1 MKKRLLYL
9 LSAVAA
15 MLTSCSDEVVE
26 KVDFLN
32 GNEKTPITVVSNI
45 SANTPVT
52 RAADAK
58 WEEND
63 MLFAYVQHVKE
74 NTSTS
79 PTSYDVVN
87 ETGTEPRIQH
97 FKVNTTTDNSVDNFT
112 NTTSPTLSPVDASGN
127 KVGFYWDD
135 FSVGAKGD
143 ENDIRTT
150 GHGLRSLY
158 GLCFNGRTGINLT
171 SQPLG
176 TLSWSVLTDQNA
188 KTSEVSN
195 FTLSDL
201 LFSPTQT
208 PVAYAHGSG
217 NGITDRDPKLEIPFT
232 HAMSKV
238 TVVVKCDEGFSST
251 TDNLASTSVELQNMN
266 TVATI
271 TAPTATVAP
280 VPGDES
286 TNVKNVTMQAITD
299 GATNMQKSFSA
310 LIVPTVMKNGQTL
323 AKITNV
329 DNNNYDII
337 LSDAAL
343 TNATSPDNAWSTQLV
358 ASTANEVTPTTDA
371 TYNATNGGLTKPG
384 VHYMITVTIKKQEI
398 KVEATIQPWEA
409 VSATGVG
416 VMDFTADI
424 VSSATSGTAFETN
437 GAQFNLWRAAT
448 NGVNGNYDE
457 NTTNTGVVDKATTLT
472 YSTSTSSWTADPKI
486 YWPNNSQSYFFRA
499 LAKYN
504 GTKYVGFEGEDNN
517 HTPTTDLKV
526 SQGTDLIWGTTA
538 DHTGTTKEGGTQHYD
553 KGAAINPRTSEV
565 PLAFGHA
572 MSKISVKLESVAGA
586 EGVDVTGAKI
596 SIVNIYDG
604 GTVSLTDGEIAALTA
619 SGTMPIKDFGDM
631 NSSTTNKLK
640 EFCVIPQSLVKDKD
654 GNDRTGATTFYTP
667 NDLTKIYDNGS
678 SLTTGSG
685 TGTTYVTSTLTAI
698 KYTEEQAK
706 TENAG
711 LSGAVS
717 VDSEKEPARDYTL
730 TEYNDLTTKPHAN
743 ITQEQFNNLSDAAR
757 TKEAARPYTLEE
769 FKGLPTLSQSQFE
782 HLPNEWKTKPP
793 YTKPEADEYNA
804 NLDGAV
810 KEGDDKPDNSGTY
823 TAEEAAEHNGT
834 LNGAVHAG
842 SSKGLYNLQEYNDL
856 NPKPIA
862 DISQSQYDQL
872 PDLCKAKP
880 VEYYTWDEFKTL
892 QSLTQDQFNAL
903 PEAMR
908 TRPAVKYTQDEADD
922 YNAKLPGA
930 KSTQDVHHYVTNADS
945 KTAVAGDVKSNGNK
959 VVLHILLADNTG
971 YTLNLA
977 ACKDSNQASTTYNQP
992 IIAWEPGKHY
1002 TYTITLGK
1010 EEITFRALIKKW
1022 EEVEGGGNAN
1032 LDW

>member
-52 RAADAK
+52 RATDAT

-63 MLFAYVQHVKE
+63 MLFAYVQHVKANSG
-74 NTSTS
+74 NTG
-79 PTSYDVVN
+79 YDVVN
-87 ETGTEPRIQH
+87 VTGTEPRIQY

-112 NTTSPTLSPVDASGN
+112 NVTNPTLSPVDASGN

-135 FSVGAKGD
+135 FSVGGKGD

-150 GHGLRSLY
+150 GHGLRALY
-158 GLCFNGRTGINLT
+158 GLCYNGGTPSTALT
-171 SQPLG
+171 TTDG
-176 TLSWSVLTDQNA
+176 TLGWTVDANQSTSNPTDTKAFQH
-188 KTSEVSN
+188 
-195 FTLSDL
+195 SDL

-238 TVVVKCDEGFSST
+238 TVVVVCDEGFSSST
-251 TDNLASTSVELQNMN
+251 ENFANTSVVLQGMN
-266 TVATI
+266 TVATV

-280 VPGDES
+280 VPGNEN
-286 TNVKNVTMQAITD
+286 TNVKNVTMQAIAD
-299 GATNMQKSFSA
+299 GATKMQKSFSA
-310 LIVPTVMKNGQTL
+310 LIVPTVMKDGQTL
-323 AKITNV
+323 AKITKV

-343 TNATSPDNAWSTQLV
+343 TNATSPANAWSTQLV

-371 TYNATNGGLTKPG
+371 SYDATNGGLTKPG

-409 VSATGVG
+409 VTATGVG

-448 NGVNGNYDE
+448 NGPNVNYDE

-472 YSTSTSSWTADPKI
+472 YSTSTSSWAANPKI

-499 LAKYN
+499 LAKYK
-504 GTKYVGFEGEDNN
+504 GTNYVGFEGEDAT
-517 HTPTTDLKV
+517 HTATTDLKV
-526 SQGTDLIWGTTA
+526 HQGTDLIWGTTA

-565 PLAFGHA
+565 PLAFEHA

-586 EGVDVTGAKI
+586 EGVNVEGAKI

-604 GTVSLTDGEIAALTA
+604 GTVQLADGKIADLTA
-619 SGTMPIKDFGDM
+619 STTMPIKDFGDKD
-631 NSSTTNKLK
+631 NSTFANKLN
-640 EFCVIPQSLVKDKD
+640 EFCVIPQSLVKDK
-654 GNDRTGATTFYTP
+654 GENDRTGATTFYTP

-678 SLTTGSG
+678 SLTTGG
-685 TGTTYVTSTLTAI
+685 EAGTTYVTSTLTAI

-717 VDSEKEPARDYTL
+717 TNSEKEPAREYTRA
-730 TEYNDLTTKPHAN
+730 EYNALGTKPHAS
-743 ITQEQFNNLSDAAR
+743 ITESDFNALSEAAR

-769 FKGLPTLSQSQFE
+769 FKGLSTLSPSQFE

-793 YTKPEADEYNA
+793 YTKEEADVENA
-804 NLDGAV
+804 KLPGAV
-810 KEGDDKPDNSGTY
+810 KAGDQKPDNSGTY
-823 TAEEAAEHNGT
+823 TAEEAAEHNGK
-834 LNGAVHAG
+834 LDGAVHAG
-842 SSKGLYNLQEYNDL
+842 SSKGQYTLNEYNDL

-892 QSLTQDQFNAL
+892 PLTQDQFNAL

-908 TRPAVKYTQDEADD
+908 TRPAVKYTQEEADD

-930 KSTQDVHHYVTNADS
+930 KSTSDVHHYEKNDGS
-945 KTAVAGDVKSNGNK
+945 KTAEPGDVKSNGNK

-977 ACKDSNQASTTYNQP
+977 TCKDSNSNSSTYDQAITE
-992 IIAWEPGKHY
+992 WKPGKHY

-1010 EEITFRALIKKW
+1010 EEITFRALIKQW
-1022 EEVEGGGNAN
+1022 EEVIGGGNAN

>member
-45 SANTPVT
+45 SANTSVT
-52 RAADAK
+52 RAADAM
-58 WEEND
+58 WEAGDE
-63 MLFAYVQHVKE
+63 LLAYIQHV
-74 NTSTS
+74 TTTGTS
-79 PTSYDVVN
+79 PDLVYESEV
-87 ETGTEPRIQH
+87 TGEGVGPRLAKLTVSTINDDH
-97 FKVNTTTDNSVDNFT
+97 KDIAT
-112 NTTSPTLSPVDASGN
+112 NYGLTDASTLGMASGET
-127 KVGFYWDD
+127 KLYWDD
-135 FSVGAKGD
+135 FSNSIDDAHDLRTAHHALRAK
-143 ENDIRTT
+143 
-150 GHGLRSLY
+150 Y
-158 GLCFNGRTGINLT
+158 GLCYNGKTGVSMT
-171 SQPLG
+171 SESDG
-176 TLSWSVLTDQNA
+176 TLNWTVDANQS
-188 KTSEVSN
+188 TSN
-195 FTLSDL
+195 TKAFQHSDL

-208 PVAYAHGSG
+208 PVAYDHGSNNTI
-217 NGITDRDPKLEIPFT
+217 NGRNNVLSIPFT

-251 TDNLASTSVELQNMN
+251 TENLASTSVELQNMN
-266 TVATI
+266 TVATV

-280 VPGDES
+280 VPGDKS
-286 TNVKNVTMQAITD
+286 ANVKNVTMQAIAD
-299 GATNMQKSFSA
+299 GATKMQKSFSA
-310 LIVPTVMKNGQTL
+310 LIVPTVMKDGQKL

-343 TNATSPDNAWSTQLV
+343 TNATSPANAWSTQLV

-371 TYNATNGGLTKPG
+371 SYDATNGGLTKPG

-448 NGVNGNYDE
+448 DGVNGNYDE
-457 NTTNTGVVDKATTLT
+457 NTTSTGVVDKATTLT

-499 LAKYN
+499 LAKYD
-504 GTKYVGFEGEDNN
+504 GTNYVGFVGEDAT
-517 HTPTTDLKV
+517 HKATTDLKV
-526 SQGTDLIWGTTA
+526 HQGTDLIWGTTA
-538 DHTGTTKEGGTQHYD
+538 KHTGTTKEGGTQHYD

-565 PLAFGHA
+565 PLAFEHA
-572 MSKISVKLESVAGA
+572 MSKISVKLESVAGS

-604 GTVSLTDGEIAALTA
+604 GTVQLTDGKIAALTA
-619 SGTMPIKDFGDM
+619 SGTMPIKDFGDKD
-631 NSSTTNKLK
+631 NSTFANKLN

-678 SLTTGSG
+678 SLTTGG
-685 TGTTYVTSTLTAI
+685 GAGTTYVTSTLTPVYYTASAANSDDELSAK
-698 KYTEEQAK
+698 KYNMT
-706 TENAG
+706 
-711 LSGAVS
+711 LSGHVTTN
-717 VDSEKEPARDYTL
+717 SEKEPARDYTL
-730 TEYNDLTTKPHAN
+730 AEYNDLTTKPHAS

-757 TKEAARPYTLEE
+757 TKEAARPYELNEFQALTTL
-769 FKGLPTLSQSQFE
+769 TDDQFT
-782 HLPNEWKTKPP
+782 HLPNELKTKPAVL
-793 YTKPEADEYNA
+793 YTAAEAADENSK
-804 NLDGAV
+804 NGKQEGEDGYV
-810 KEGDDKPDNSGTY
+810 KEGDVK
-823 TAEEAAEHNGT
+823 EEARTYEKSEYLA
-834 LNGAVHAG
+834 LNPLPHASMTQAQFETMPELYRTKPAV
-842 SSKGLYNLQEYNDL
+842 LYNL
-856 NPKPIA
+856 
-862 DISQSQYDQL
+862 S
-872 PDLCKAKP
+872 
-880 VEYYTWDEFKTL
+880 EF
-892 QSLTQDQFNAL
+892 QALTELTEVQFNAL

-908 TRPAVKYTQDEADD
+908 TRPAVKYTQEEADD

-930 KSTQDVHHYVTNADS
+930 KSTSDVHHYEKNQDS
-945 KTAVAGDVKSNGNK
+945 KTAEPGDVKSNGNK

-977 ACKDSNQASTTYNQP
+977 ACKDSNPESSTYDQAITE
-992 IIAWEPGKHY
+992 WKPGKHY

-1010 EEITFRALIKKW
+1010 EEITFRALIKQW
-1022 EEVEGGGNAN
+1022 EEVKGGGNAN